1 MEVEF
6 SCPRE
11 ALWFGVKTVGRA
23 LGAGRGMPI
32 LGGIKL
38 ELTDDALTL
47 QATDLERAII
57 CTIPAENRGDGPRAV
72 LVNGEL
78 LTKVASRLPEG
89 EVLVRTVEEKVE
101 LSCGGVKIDLLTM
114 PLEDYPEIPKLPEL
128 RSCAIPREQLQQ
140 GLDQTTFAALSARET
155 SRLSLTGVDMILQED
170 KLRLVATNGY
180 RLALKEEPL
189 PTPPAEEGEYLVSS
203 DSLKELLGILA
214 QVEAEEVE
222 LYLDEQK
229 RNLFFKA
236 GEVIFIAKLLQE
248 EYPDFERVI
257 PRENRIGLHL
267 ERLAFLEA
275 LQRVEITAAEES
287 GAVILEVREPA
298 LTALAISSQSAEK
311 GEAEEVLR
319 LLRPA
324 EEPIKI
330 SFKAEYLIEALKKMD
345 SAEVTFWLEDP
356 ESAGLLEPS
365 PPGGFIYVCMPIRMG

>member
-57 CTIPAENRGDGPRAV
+57 CTIPAENRGKGPQVA

-78 LTKVASRLPEG
+78 LAKVASRLPEG

-114 PLEDYPEIPKLPEL
+114 PLEDYPEIPKLPEKM
-128 RSCAIPREQLQQ
+128 SCAIPREQLQQ

-155 SRLSLTGVDMILQED
+155 SRLSLTGVDMILEED

-189 PTPPAEEGEYLVSS
+189 PAPPAEQGEYLVSS

-222 LYLDEQK
+222 LYQDEQK

-287 GAVILEVREPA
+287 GAVILEVEGAERE
-298 LTALAISSQSAEK
+298 ALAIRSQSAEK
-311 GEAEEVLR
+311 GEAEEVLG
-319 LLRPA
+319 LLRPT
-324 EEPIKI
+324 EPIKI
-330 SFKAEYLIEALKKMD
+330 SFKAEYLIEALKKID